1 MGIAAIFDWDGTL
14 VDSSAAHKW
23 AWETLAADE
32 GLALPENHFVKGF
45 GYTNPKIIREIY
57 VWSQDE
63 AEISRLGDRKEELY
77 RARLGTMTLRPLPGV
92 LPFLEALRAAG
103 VPCAIG
109 TSTPR
114 ENINVAAATAGLDGF
129 FAASTC
135 GDEVK
140 NGKPDPEVFLTC
152 AEKLGVPPER
162 CAVFEDAPHGLQAAK
177 NAQMLAIGITTTH
190 PAQDLPQADL
200 VIDSF
205 ADLTVSRLL
214 ELLQR

>member
-23 AWETLAADE
+23 SWEKLAEEED
-32 GLALPENHFVKGF
+32 LKLPPNHFTKSF

-57 VWSQDE
+57 AWSEDPDE
-63 AEISRLGDRKEELY
+63 MTRLGDRKEELY
-77 RARLGTMTLRPLPGV
+77 RAKLQTMQLKPLPGV
-92 LPFLEALRAAG
+92 LPFLQALRDAG

-114 ENINVAAATAGLDGF
+114 ENIRVAARAAGLNGY

-140 NGKPDPEVFLTC
+140 HGKPDPEVFLRC
-152 AEKLGVPPER
+152 AWKLGVQPQH
-162 CAVFEDAPHGLQAAK
+162 CVVFEDAPHGLEAAK
-177 NAQMLAIGITTTH
+177 NAQMTAIGLTTTH
-190 PAQDLPQADL
+190 PARDLPQADL
-200 VIDSF
+200 TIDTFHELSASGLKF
-205 ADLTVSRLL
+205 LL
-214 ELLQR
+214 R

>member
-23 AWETLAADE
+23 AWERLAADE
-32 GLALPENHFVKGF
+32 ELTLPENHFVKGF

-57 VWSQDE
+57 DWTTDP
-63 AEISRLGDRKEELY
+63 AEVARLGDRKEELY
-77 RARLGTMTLRPLPGV
+77 RERLGTMTLRPLKGV
-92 LPFLEALRAAG
+92 LPFIQRLRDTG

-114 ENINVAAATAGLDGF
+114 ENIRVAARTAGLNGY

-140 NGKPDPEVFLTC
+140 KGKPDPEVFLRC
-152 AEKLGVPPER
+152 AWKLGVQPQH
-162 CAVFEDAPHGLQAAK
+162 CVVFEDAPHGLEAAK
-177 NAQMLAIGITTTH
+177 NAQMLAVGLTTTH
-190 PAQDLPQADL
+190 PARDLPQADL
-200 VIDSF
+200 VINSF
-205 ADLTVSRLL
+205 DDLSVSLL
-214 ELLQR
+214 KSLLR